1 MANNRLQRI
10 LEKRRQRSQI
20 NDEKRDDKKEK
31 VEDRRNYRLDKISAL
46 KEKFYA
52 VAAKR
57 KWLFFIIAAVIVA
70 YLVIFKGGFSFGG
83 EAGGF
88 LEKIK
93 SFF

>member
-1 MANNRLQRI
+1 MAWLENFKKKREDRSEGKTEKEKNRSDKVNNRRTFR
-10 LEKRRQRSQI
+10 LEKI
-20 NDEKRDDKKEK
+20 N
-31 VEDRRNYRLDKISAL
+31 AL

-70 YLVIFKGGFSFGG
+70 YLVISQGGFSFGG
-83 EAGGF
+83 GWID
-88 LEKIK
+88 KIK